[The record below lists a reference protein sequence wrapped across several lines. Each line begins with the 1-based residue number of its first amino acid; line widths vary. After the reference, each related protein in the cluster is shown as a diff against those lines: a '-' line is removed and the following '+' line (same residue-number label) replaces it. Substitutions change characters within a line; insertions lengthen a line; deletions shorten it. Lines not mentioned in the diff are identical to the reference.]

1 MEEATN
7 AILQTSDSNTKKI
20 MDHSTDQHN
29 ETRQVIQDSATTTVA
44 QFMLMEGRINSR
56 LSQFEETV
64 RSAQKS
70 SSSLPPPSPCV
81 SFATSSVTPS
91 VTTDFSGSESSY
103 CKKLEEE
110 KLQAELEN
118 GLLKSKLNLYEGRS
132 KDPYATPVR
141 GRKRNATLDAR
152 NEASNKKHFA
162 VMEQGRAQRA
172 KERANKL

>member
-64 RSAQKS
+64 RSTQKS
-70 SSSLPPPSPCV
+70 SSSLPPPSPKV
-81 SFATSSVTPS
+81 P
-91 VTTDFSGSESSY
+91 
-103 CKKLEEE
+103 LE
-110 KLQAELEN
+110 A
-118 GLLKSKLNLYEGRS
+118 
-132 KDPYATPVR
+132 
-141 GRKRNATLDAR
+141 
-152 NEASNKKHFA
+152 
-162 VMEQGRAQRA
+162 
-172 KERANKL
+172 